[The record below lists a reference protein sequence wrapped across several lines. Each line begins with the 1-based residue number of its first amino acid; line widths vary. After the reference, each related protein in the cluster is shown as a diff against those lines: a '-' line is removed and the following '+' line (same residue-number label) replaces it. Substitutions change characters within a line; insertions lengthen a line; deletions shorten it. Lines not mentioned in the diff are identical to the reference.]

1 MIKQSKTKYVDN
13 FHYYDT
19 DEVIGK
25 SIDVYGEYSE
35 AEVIVLTSVMNKN
48 TVVYDIGGNIGYH
61 ASAFAT
67 VAKHVY
73 SFEPNL
79 KNFALLMK
87 NTKSF
92 DNVTLINAAVTNKNT
107 VLTVD
112 DYDVNV
118 PGNYG
123 SVTTG
128 NGVKP
133 IIGIK
138 LDDFNFEK
146 PDIMKIDVE
155 GAEYQVI
162 QGCEKTIRQHR
173 PWIYFEAH
181 ETLDLPLIYKLL
193 DQCKYYMYW
202 CEVPNFRKDN
212 FKKYTKDIFNN
223 SGLFSI
229 LAIPT
234 KIENISMDPVLGP
247 DDTYIKLSKRV
258 LERNSKK

>member
-1 MIKQSKTKYVDN
+1 MIKQTKTKYVDN

-25 SIDVYGEYSE
+25 SIELYGEYSE
-35 AEVIVLTSVMNKN
+35 VEVIMLTSLMNKN

-79 KNFALLMK
+79 KNFGLLIK

-92 DNVTLINAAVTNKNT
+92 NNVTLVNTAVTNKNT

-123 SVTTG
+123 SVTVG
-128 NGVKP
+128 KGVKP
-133 IIGIK
+133 VLGIK

-155 GAEYQVI
+155 GYEYQVI
-162 QGCEKTIRQHR
+162 QGCEKTIIQHR

-181 ETLDLPLIYKLL
+181 ETVDLPLIYKFL
-193 DQCKYYMYW
+193 DECKYYMYW
-202 CEVPNFRKDN
+202 YVVPNFRKDN
-212 FKKYTKDIFNN
+212 YKKNTKNIFSNTV
-223 SGLFSI
+223 LVSI
-229 LAIPT
+229 LAIPN
-234 KIENISMDPVLGP
+234 KIENIILDPVLGP
-247 DDTYIKLSKRV
+247 DDTYEKLFQRAS
-258 LERNSKK
+258 EINSKK